1 MNPYDHERKW
11 EIDSHCYP
19 IRLAYQYWKV
29 TGDDS
34 VFGKTWL
41 KSIQATLKT
50 FKEQQRKDGPGPYRF
65 ARKTDRQFDTKSNDG
80 RGNPVKPVG

>member
-34 VFGKTWL
+34 VFGETWL

-50 FKEQQRKDGPGPYRF
+50 FKEQQRKDGPGPSPVRPQ
-65 ARKTDRQFDTKSNDG
+65 DRP
-80 RGNPVKPVG
+80 PVRHQVQ